1 MYVRFRF
8 KTERSV
14 LDKDHLCTLQKID
27 LPCKKIGKV
36 QTSVPCFDISHKDG
50 PKEQHECTSS
60 KNRDHQSSTFCLMY
74 PSKTESLPSPLDIS
88 SVAQEISKN
97 NITKKVS
104 RLTTRSEDAFIPWTH
119 SAAAATAAA
128 VAAIFWWRWHG
139 ARLGGG
145 DDQPQPATAAR
156 EAFEPFKSFRGDDS
170 DSEVVGTGLRPMT
183 PGPAAAAGRI
193 TCQPSDLKSQAI
205 YSVLHGLPYRSVR
218 AIQKFSRG

>member
-97 NITKKVS
+97 NITKKGFSVDNTFRG
-104 RLTTRSEDAFIPWTH
+104 RLYSMDALSGRRDSGRCCCH
-119 SAAAATAAA
+119 LLVA
-128 VAAIFWWRWHG
+128 VARGPSRRWR
-139 ARLGGG
+139 
-145 DDQPQPATAAR
+145 
-156 EAFEPFKSFRGDDS
+156 
-170 DSEVVGTGLRPMT
+170 
-183 PGPAAAAGRI
+183 
-193 TCQPSDLKSQAI
+193 
-205 YSVLHGLPYRSVR
+205 
-218 AIQKFSRG
+218 